1 MATNKNQHFVPRCH
15 LRPFEPLLRISTV
28 SADTDLTR
36 GASSDF
42 QASPVGTQEP
52 ATAGRYGAHQGEARL
67 NDRCRAGSLRRAL
80 ALDDQQESVASGGF
94 RAIKSPPLKER
105 PTAVYRF
112 ENSCRATYAL
122 TAPKSLLKRRM
133 NASRTHQLCGASSIT
148 ITGLVDVM

>member
-80 ALDDQQESVASGGF
+80 ALDDQKRVLPGGSFREQEKFSLWRFHKA
-94 RAIKSPPLKER
+94 
-105 PTAVYRF
+105 AVQL
-112 ENSCRATYAL
+112 A
-122 TAPKSLLKRRM
+122 AP
-133 NASRTHQLCGASSIT
+133 HPHC
-148 ITGLVDVM
+148 